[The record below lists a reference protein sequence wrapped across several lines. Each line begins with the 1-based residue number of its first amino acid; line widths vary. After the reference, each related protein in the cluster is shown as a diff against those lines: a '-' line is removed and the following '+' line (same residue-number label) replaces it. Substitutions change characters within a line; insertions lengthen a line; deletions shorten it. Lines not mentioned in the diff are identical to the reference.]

1 MDSLNSLIALH
12 EANER
17 LKEIHELKGN
27 LPELLTQKKIELE
40 WVQKYDLPR
49 GVIFILPHG
58 CSCDIKWHGP
68 ARVNKHI

>member
-27 LPELLTQKKIELE
+27 LPELLTQKKIELDDINKNDA
-40 WVQKYDLPR
+40 VYDYIDSY
-49 GVIFILPHG
+49 GIFVLYV
-58 CSCDIKWHGP
+58 C
-68 ARVNKHI
+68 